1 MADTRF
7 TTDSNLSERFSR
19 AVSLVE
25 SSPQQC
31 IILLETVQKD
41 VQTLSL
47 FSKNET
53 MDDVSTKSIQFLT
66 TEHFLAIALGHLPVV
81 ECGAITMRKANILR
95 SSVLWESFLQKLERL
110 ESLSKE
116 ETEEFHSL
124 LEIQQQNHQGKEDES
139 IEHETI
145 GLSIDRDLK
154 ISRFKAKRQQR
165 HDIEKLSALRDRRN
179 RFGLSSEDDLDGV
192 RKKKL
197 KLKVLFPHNPK
208 TNLSIRNPHSV
219 VLFLIFKTNI

>member
-1 MADTRF
+1 
-7 TTDSNLSERFSR
+7 
-19 AVSLVE
+19 
-25 SSPQQC
+25 
-31 IILLETVQKD
+31 
-41 VQTLSL
+41 
-47 FSKNET
+47 

-66 TEHFLAIALGHLPVV
+66 TEHFLAIALGHLPVI
-81 ECGAITMRKANILR
+81 ECGAIAMRKANILR

-145 GLSIDRDLK
+145 GFTIDRDLK

-192 RKKKL
+192 RKKKIEA
-197 KLKVLFPHNPK
+197 K
-208 TNLSIRNPHSV
+208 SIVSAQPQNKFINSESS
-219 VLFLIFKTNI
+219 FLCCVFF